1 MNCERCG
8 KNLALVGR
16 SHNCVANTMAN
27 TRKRVANNG
36 DVAQL
41 EERLPCK
48 QDVGGSTPL
57 VSTNTYRYRDADK
70 RKTYMRDYMRR
81 QRAEKKI
88 HVV

>member
-16 SHNCVANTMAN
+16 VHRCMAN
-27 TRKRVANNG
+27 TNERVANSMANNG

-70 RKTYMRDYMRR
+70 RRTYMRDYMRKR
-81 QRAEKKI
+81 REGR
-88 HVV
+88 